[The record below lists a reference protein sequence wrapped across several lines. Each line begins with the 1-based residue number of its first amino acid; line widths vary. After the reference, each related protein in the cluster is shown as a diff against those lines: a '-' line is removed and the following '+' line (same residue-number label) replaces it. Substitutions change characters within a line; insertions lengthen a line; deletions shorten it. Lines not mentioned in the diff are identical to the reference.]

1 MSGYAAGTSVSE
13 DRSRHEIERTLTKYG
28 AQQFVYGWTDKPP
41 GAVIGFRM
49 MDRMV
54 RFKLTLPTPDEVD
67 RTPTGRRRRGVAAQK
82 AVGDERRRRW
92 RALLLVIKAK
102 LEAVQSGIS
111 TFDEEFL
118 AFIVLPNNQTTAE
131 FLVPQIEAAYKQG
144 KMPKFLLLEGSV
156 S

>member
-1 MSGYAAGTSVSE
+1 MGYAQGTAVSE
-13 DRSRHEIERTLTKYG
+13 DRSRQEIERTLMHYG
-28 AQQFVYGWTDKPP
+28 AEQFVYGWTDKPP

-49 MDRMV
+49 AGRMI
-54 RFKLTLPTPDEVD
+54 RFRLTLPTAEDVD

-118 AFIVLPNNQTTAE
+118 AFILLPNNQTAAE
-131 FLVPQIEAAYKQG
+131 FLVPQIEAAYDKG
-144 KMPKFLLLEGSV
+144 KMPALLPA
-156 S
+156 